1 MISTCRQ
8 QIVSPIAAW
17 KRFCSCFIQPK
28 ISWQHL
34 LGSHT
39 SASSACQVGSSDTMV
54 KICWSPPGSLATVA
68 VKTASKNKIV
78 GSLEH
83 SNLTLGAYFS
93 FFW

>member
-17 KRFCSCFIQPK
+17 KRLFPCFMQPK

-39 SASSACQVGSSDTMV
+39 SASSAYQVGSSDTMV
-54 KICWSPPGSLATVA
+54 TICWKLPGSHAA
-68 VKTASKNKIV
+68 VDFGTASKSEIV
-78 GSLEH
+78 ASLEH
-83 SNLTLGAYFS
+83 SNLILGAYFS
-93 FFW
+93 FF